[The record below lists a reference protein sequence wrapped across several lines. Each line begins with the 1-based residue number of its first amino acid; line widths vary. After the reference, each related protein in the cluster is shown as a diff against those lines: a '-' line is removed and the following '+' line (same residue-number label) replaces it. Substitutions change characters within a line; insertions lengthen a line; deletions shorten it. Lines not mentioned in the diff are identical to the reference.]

1 MKQGGGG
8 GGSVELGGEINME
21 ERDDGKARLRK
32 TVTTSLGKRQEK
44 HFPSCGY
51 SSLNLHTLEQSLSG
65 AECSVH
71 HLQRTGGLW
80 VEGGGVRWV
89 FYINTALNSHIL
101 KTSAV
106 HYKC

>member
-1 MKQGGGG
+1 
-8 GGSVELGGEINME
+8 ME
-21 ERDDGKARLRK
+21 ERDDGKVRPRK

-44 HFPSCGY
+44 HFPSWSY
-51 SSLNLHTLEQSLSG
+51 SSLNLHTLEHSRVSVEPSVQSPSSPENRG
-65 AECSVH
+65 IVG
-71 HLQRTGGLW
+71 RRWGGI
-80 VEGGGVRWV
+80 RWV